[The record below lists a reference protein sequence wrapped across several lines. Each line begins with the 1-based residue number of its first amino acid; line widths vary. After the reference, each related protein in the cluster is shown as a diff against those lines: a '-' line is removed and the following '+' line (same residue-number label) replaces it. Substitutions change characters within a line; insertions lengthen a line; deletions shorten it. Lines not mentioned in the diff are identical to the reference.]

1 MAYRY
6 LHWGRLV
13 KALKDYLVNYTYEDG
28 TRLFNYIN
36 NRDDL
41 KILVGSGNAGEY
53 PLIEIKLGDESGI
66 GTTPRSCDGGKTQ
79 IWLDIFLKGDD
90 TEEGN
95 MGEAL
100 YDQIYN
106 VEEEIVWAID
116 GYRELIQK
124 TFKIATTIAVS
135 IWSDGDVNTPVTIT
149 HRLVLDIDWKKL

>member
-13 KALKDYLVNYTYEDG
+13 KTLKDYLINYTYSDG

-53 PLIEIKLGDESGI
+53 PLIEIKVGDEVGI
-66 GTTPRSCDGGKTQ
+66 GSNTRSCDSGSAEL
-79 IWLDIFLKGDD
+79 WLDIYLKGDD

-95 MGEAL
+95 TGEAL

-116 GYRELIQK
+116 EYRE
-124 TFKIATTIAVS
+124 
-135 IWSDGDVNTPVTIT
+135 
-149 HRLVLDIDWKKL
+149 